1 MTPIAA
7 LKVAVV
13 GPTHPYKGGVAAHTT
28 SLAHELAEA
37 GHDVTLVSW
46 SHLYP
51 SKLYPGEQAV
61 PGGAPDVE
69 PFPHTVRAL
78 SWARPDTWVRT
89 GRRLRGFD
97 VVVVVHVIPAVVPA
111 HLALLRAAGA
121 GRRATSAALGTR
133 RPGTRRPGP
142 RTVVIAHNVLPH
154 EAHLGDREL
163 MQQLF
168 ERVDAVLVHSDEQAR
183 LAHELHAP
191 RVSVTDLPPHLP
203 GGAPVERTTHD
214 GPPRLL
220 ALGMVRDYKGVD
232 LLMEAL
238 AQVPGPTLT
247 VAGEMWGSSGERV
260 KELAQDPRLR
270 GRVEV
275 HGGYVPADRLAP
287 LLASHDV
294 LALTYRSATASQNAL
309 LGRQHGLPVL
319 ASDVGTFGSQVRDG
333 VDGLLVPPND
343 KDALV
348 EALRRLAD
356 RDYTEQLRAA
366 VRPPDLSGPWANYV
380 GTIEALAAVEPA
392 EMDDNDTDTPG
403 TGTSTSTDGAPTSTD
418 APGSGDHTGGT
429 GPAAVVGHLRHRVS
443 SAVRGLVAA
452 SRPEVELGRADLPD
466 WIHPSD
472 ILADG
477 HDADEAK
484 AFARSLGLPRCSD
497 GIAAWAALGA
507 LAAIVRVRDD
517 GRRSAVIVDESGA
530 RSPLSRWARAI
541 GFAPVELELTG
552 HRSSVEVLDVDT
564 ASLDVIVRLHPGGCD
579 ADDVDEA
586 MSQASWALKSGG
598 LLCTTLPIGPG
609 SAEGALGPADV
620 RAVLARAHDLG
631 FVLVGDLDG
640 DITGRMRQA
649 SGTSTRTDTAYGL
662 LRLTLRRR

>member
-1 MTPIAA
+1 MTPSSH
-7 LKVAVV
+7 LRVAVV

-51 SKLYPGEQAV
+51 SRLYPGEQAV

-69 PFPHTVRAL
+69 PFPRTVRAL

-97 VVVVVHVIPAVVPA
+97 LVVVVHVIPAVVPA

-121 GRRATSAALGTR
+121 GRRGGSASAGTR
-133 RPGTRRPGP
+133 KTGP

-154 EAHLGDREL
+154 ETHLGDREL

-183 LAHELHAP
+183 LAHELHAL

-203 GGAPVERTTHD
+203 GGAPVDRTAHD

-232 LLMEAL
+232 LLMQAL
-238 AQVPGPTLT
+238 AKVPGPTLT

-260 KELAQDPRLR
+260 RELARDPRLR
-270 GRVEV
+270 DRVEV
-275 HGGYVPADRLAP
+275 HRGYVPADRLAP

-294 LALTYRSATASQNAL
+294 LVLTYRSATASQNAL
-309 LGRQHGLPVL
+309 LGRHHGLAVL

-333 VDGLLVPPND
+333 IDGLLVPAGDEPALV
-343 KDALV
+343 DAL
-348 EALRRLAD
+348 ERLAEPGYAD
-356 RDYTEQLRAA
+356 ELRAR
-366 VRPPDLSGPWANYV
+366 VRPPDLSGPWAHYL
-380 GTIEALAAVEPA
+380 GTLEALAAVEPA
-392 EMDDNDTDTPG
+392 APPDDELDEPVLDVG
-403 TGTSTSTDGAPTSTD
+403 TAPT
-418 APGSGDHTGGT
+418 PPVGT
-429 GPAAVVGHLRHRVS
+429 GPSAVVGHLRHRVMS
-443 SAVRGLVAA
+443 SVRGLVAA
-452 SRPEVELGRADLPD
+452 SRPEVELSRSDLPE
-466 WIHPSD
+466 WIRASD
-472 ILADG
+472 VLADG
-477 HDADEAK
+477 HDADDAK
-484 AFARSLGLPRCSD
+484 AFAKSLGLPRCGD

-517 GRRSAVIVDESGA
+517 GRRSTVIVDESGT
-530 RSPLSRWARAI
+530 RSPLSRWARST

-579 ADDVDEA
+579 TDDIDEA

-598 LLCTTLPIGPG
+598 LLCVTLPIGP
-609 SAEGALGPADV
+609 STAEGALGPADV
-620 RAVLARAHDLG
+620 RGVLARSHDLG

-640 DITGRMRQA
+640 DITGRMREA
-649 SGTSTRTDTAYGL
+649 SSTSTRPDTAYGL

>member
-51 SKLYPGEQAV
+51 SKLYPGEQGV

-69 PFPHTVRAL
+69 PFPRTVRAL
-78 SWARPDTWVRT
+78 SWARPDTWVRA

-121 GRRATSAALGTR
+121 GRRAAAGAGR
-133 RPGTRRPGP
+133 RAAAGAVRRAGRHGGAAVGSPHGRGP

-154 EAHLGDREL
+154 ETHLGDREL

-168 ERVDAVLVHSDEQAR
+168 ERVDAVLVHSEEQAR

-203 GGAPVERTTHD
+203 GGSPVERVTHD

-238 AQVPGPTLT
+238 ARVPGPTLT
-247 VAGEMWGSSGERV
+247 VAGEMWGASGERV
-260 KELAQDPRLR
+260 KELARDPRLR
-270 GRVEV
+270 DRVEV

-333 VDGLLVPPND
+333 VDGLLVPAGD
-343 KDALV
+343 MDALV

-392 EMDDNDTDTPG
+392 EGADHDDATDPAVDGGHPG
-403 TGTSTSTDGAPTSTD
+403 
-418 APGSGDHTGGT
+418 

-443 SAVRGLVAA
+443 SAVRGIVAA
-452 SRPEVELGRADLPD
+452 SRPAVELGRADLPD
-466 WIHPSD
+466 WVRASD

-477 HDADEAK
+477 QDADEAK

-564 ASLDVIVRLHPGGCD
+564 ASLDVIVRLHPGGSD

-598 LLCTTLPIGPG
+598 LLCITLPIGPG

>member
-1 MTPIAA
+1 VTPIAA

-69 PFPHTVRAL
+69 PFPRTVRAL

-121 GRRATSAALGTR
+121 GRRATTARGSRGA
-133 RPGTRRPGP
+133 GP
-142 RTVVIAHNVLPH
+142 RTVVVAHNVLPH
-154 EAHLGDREL
+154 ETHLGDREL

-168 ERVDAVLVHSDEQAR
+168 ERVDAVLVHSEEQAR

-203 GGAPVERTTHD
+203 GGVPVERVPHD

-238 AQVPGPTLT
+238 ARVPGPTLT

-260 KELAQDPRLR
+260 RELARDPRLR
-270 GRVEV
+270 DRVEV

-309 LGRQHGLPVL
+309 LGRHHGLPVL
-319 ASDVGTFGSQVRDG
+319 ASDVGTFGRQVRDG

-343 KDALV
+343 VDALV
-348 EALRRLAD
+348 AALHRLAD
-356 RDYTEQLRAA
+356 REFTEQLRAA

-392 EMDDNDTDTPG
+392 EVDDASAAAADER
-403 TGTSTSTDGAPTSTD
+403 TGTTSTGTTST
-418 APGSGDHTGGT
+418 GTTST
-429 GPAAVVGHLRHRVS
+429 GPRAVVGHLRHRVA

-452 SRPEVELGRADLPD
+452 SRPEVDLTRADLPD

-472 ILADG
+472 VLADG

-484 AFARSLGLPRCSD
+484 AFARSLGLPRCND

-517 GRRSAVIVDESGA
+517 GRRSAVIVDESGS

-586 MSQASWALKSGG
+586 MSQASWALRSGG
-598 LLCTTLPIGPG
+598 LLCITLPIGPG

-640 DITGRMRQA
+640 DISERMRQA
-649 SGTSTRTDTAYGL
+649 SGSSTRTDAAYGL

>member
-1 MTPIAA
+1 MTVSAD
-7 LKVAVV
+7 LRVAVV

-51 SKLYPGEQAV
+51 SRLYPGEQAV

-69 PFPHTVRAL
+69 PFPRTVRAL
-78 SWARPDTWVRT
+78 SWARPDTWLRT

-121 GRRATSAALGTR
+121 GRRGGSDSTSAR
-133 RPGTRRPGP
+133 RTGP

-154 EAHLGDREL
+154 ETHPGDRQL
-163 MQQLF
+163 MHQLF

-183 LAHELHAP
+183 LAYELHAP

-203 GGAPVERTTHD
+203 GGAPVDRPTHD

-232 LLMEAL
+232 LLMQAL
-238 AQVPGPTLT
+238 AKVPGPTLT

-260 KELAQDPRLR
+260 KELARDPRLR
-270 GRVEV
+270 DRVEV

-309 LGRQHGLPVL
+309 LGRHHGLAVL

-333 VDGLLVPPND
+333 VDGLLVPAD
-343 KDALV
+343 DEDALV
-348 EALRRLAD
+348 AALERLAEPGYADALRSR
-356 RDYTEQLRAA
+356 
-366 VRPPDLSGPWANYV
+366 VRPPDLSGPWAHYL
-380 GTIEALAAVEPA
+380 GTLEALAAVEPA
-392 EMDDNDTDTPG
+392 APPDDDLDEPVLDVG
-403 TGTSTSTDGAPTSTD
+403 TAPT
-418 APGSGDHTGGT
+418 PPVGT
-429 GPAAVVGHLRHRVS
+429 GPAAVVGHLRHRVVS
-443 SAVRGLVAA
+443 SVRGLLAA
-452 SRPEVELGRADLPD
+452 SRPAVELGRGDLPD
-466 WIHPSD
+466 WIRASD

-477 HDADEAK
+477 HDADDAK
-484 AFARSLGLPRCSD
+484 AFAKSLGLPRCGD

-517 GRRSAVIVDESGA
+517 GRRSAVIVDESGT
-530 RSPLSRWARAI
+530 RSPLSRWARSI

-579 ADDVDEA
+579 ADDIDEA

-598 LLCTTLPIGPG
+598 LLCVTLPIGP
-609 SAEGALGPADV
+609 STAEGALGPADV
-620 RAVLARAHDLG
+620 RGVLARSHALG

-640 DITGRMRQA
+640 DITGRMREA
-649 SGTSTRTDTAYGL
+649 SDTSTRTDTAYGL

>member
-1 MTPIAA
+1 VSPSAA

-61 PGGAPDVE
+61 PGGSPDVE
-69 PFPHTVRAL
+69 PFPRTVRAL

-111 HLALLRAAGA
+111 HLTLLRAAGV
-121 GRRATSAALGTR
+121 GRRSVARGTAHA
-133 RPGTRRPGP
+133 GP

-154 EAHLGDREL
+154 ETHPGDREL
-163 MQQLF
+163 MKQFL
-168 ERVDAVLVHSDEQAR
+168 ERVDSVLVHSDEQAR
-183 LAHELHAP
+183 LAYELGAP

-203 GGAPVERTTHD
+203 GGAPVERVQHD

-238 AQVPGPTLT
+238 AEVPGPTLT

-270 GRVEV
+270 DRVEV

-287 LLASHDV
+287 LFASHDV

-309 LGRQHGLPVL
+309 LGQQHGLPVL
-319 ASDVGTFGSQVRDG
+319 ASDVGTFGAQVRDG
-333 VDGLLVPPND
+333 VDGILVAPND
-343 KDALV
+343 KQALV
-348 EALRRLAD
+348 GALQRLAQPGLAD
-356 RDYTEQLRAA
+356 RLRAQ
-366 VRPPDLSGPWANYV
+366 VRPPDLSGPWARYV

-392 EMDDNDTDTPG
+392 AEPDDDAEDAA
-403 TGTSTSTDGAPTSTD
+403 DAPTG
-418 APGSGDHTGGT
+418 A
-429 GPAAVVGHLRHRVS
+429 AAVAGHLRHRIANTVR
-443 SAVRGLVAA
+443 AVVAA
-452 SRPEVELGRADLPD
+452 SRPEVELRRGDLPD
-466 WIHPSD
+466 WVRASD
-472 ILADG
+472 VLADG
-477 HDADEAK
+477 HDADDAK
-484 AFARSLGLPRCSD
+484 ALARSLGLPRCSD

-517 GRRSAVIVDESGA
+517 GRRSAVIVDESGS

-579 ADDVDEA
+579 ADDIDEA

-598 LLCTTLPIGPG
+598 LLCVTLPIGHPG
-609 SAEGALGPADV
+609 AEGALGPADV
-620 RAVLARAHDLG
+620 RAVLARSHDFG

-640 DITGRMRQA
+640 DITGRMRSA
-649 SGTSTRTDTAYGL
+649 SDTSTRTDAAYGL